1 MENKATSEISWVLVG
16 VRPRGDEPLQEE
28 VLHKI
33 MEESFQEDRTYSL
46 FLCGT
51 EVDKTGTLEEMEEG
65 YRMIKKGVEDY
76 TEGDY
81 CIISKH
87 DEGDLLFM
95 PAVLDE
101 GGEKEAPSYD
111 A

>member
-1 MENKATSEISWVLVG
+1 MEKNSTSEISWVLVG
-16 VRPRGDEPLQEE
+16 VRPRTEQPLEEVVLNKILQESF
-28 VLHKI
+28 
-33 MEESFQEDRTYSL
+33 EENRIYNL

-51 EVDKTGTLEEMEEG
+51 EVDKTGTLDEMEEG
-65 YRMIKKGVEDY
+65 FRMIKNGVEDY
-76 TEGDY
+76 SEGDY

-95 PAVLDE
+95 PAIIEE
-101 GGEKEAPSYD
+101 GDLKETPGTD